1 MRNHCPSGLA
11 YRIITAAALLAGS
24 AALGRA
30 DDAESPAFVAAA
42 RRAGLRVLEGERL
55 VLVTDRPPRDD
66 DGVPELPRLFSEA
79 YAIWCRHYGLDPTA
93 DRSWRA
99 LGCLIVDRERFRAAG
114 LLPPELPEFTN
125 GFCANDRFWL
135 LDQSN
140 PAYRR
145 HLLFHEGVHA
155 FTLTRRNLDTPAWY
169 TEGIAEYLATHRLEA
184 DPQGVEHVVATPLPA
199 RPSDV
204 EQLGRIEQ
212 IRGVATAG
220 RLPALD
226 AVLRAQPTVHR
237 DIAAYAADWAL
248 VTMLAQHPTYAR
260 SFAAVERA
268 GLERGFNDRLAAMPG
283 WQQDRAARDFAAFL
297 GEVEYG
303 FDFRRS
309 AIDWSSGTGLKDA
322 TTVAIAAD
330 RGWQNSGIELT
341 PQQQVSTTAAGRCT
355 VGFVSDTKLE
365 STADGISLRW
375 YRGRPVGTLLAA
387 QWIDPPNDSACGRFE
402 VLATGGTGTIT
413 AVTDGPLYFK
423 INESPGD
430 LADNAGSLD
439 VTIAPVSPKKK

>member
-1 MRNHCPSGLA
+1 MRNHCPAGLT
-11 YRIITAAALLAGS
+11 YRIITAAIVLAGS
-24 AALGRA
+24 TPLGRA
-30 DDAESPAFVAAA
+30 DDAESPAFMAAA

-66 DGVPELPRLFSEA
+66 DGLPELPRLFSEA
-79 YAIWCRHYGLDPTA
+79 YAIWCRHYGLDPTV
-93 DRSWRA
+93 DHSWRA
-99 LGCLIVDRERFRAAG
+99 RGCLIVDRERFRAAG
-114 LLPPELPEFTN
+114 LLPPEVPEFTN
-125 GFCANDRFWL
+125 GFCANDQFWL

-184 DPQGVEHVVATPLPA
+184 DPQGIEHVVATPLPI
-199 RPSDV
+199 RRSDV

-212 IRGVATAG
+212 IRGVSSAG

-226 AVLRAQPTVHR
+226 VVLRAQPTVHR
-237 DIAAYAADWAL
+237 GIAAYAADWAL

-268 GLERGFNDRLAAMPG
+268 GLERDFNDRLAAMPG
-283 WQQDRAARDFAAFL
+283 WEQGRAARDFAAFL
-297 GEVEYG
+297 DEVDYG
-303 FDFRRS
+303 FDFSRS

-322 TTVAIAAD
+322 TTVAVAAD

-341 PQQQVSTTAAGRCT
+341 PQQQVRITAAGRCT
-355 VGFVSDTKLE
+355 VGSVSDTKLE

-375 YRGRPVGTLLAA
+375 YRGRPIGTLLTA
-387 QWIDPPNDSACGRFE
+387 QWRDMPPGGPPGRFE
-402 VLATGGTGTIT
+402 ILATGSAGTIT
-413 AVTDGPLYFK
+413 PAVDGPLYFK

-430 LADNAGSLD
+430 LADNSGSFE
-439 VTIAPVSPKKK
+439 VTIAPVSPKTK